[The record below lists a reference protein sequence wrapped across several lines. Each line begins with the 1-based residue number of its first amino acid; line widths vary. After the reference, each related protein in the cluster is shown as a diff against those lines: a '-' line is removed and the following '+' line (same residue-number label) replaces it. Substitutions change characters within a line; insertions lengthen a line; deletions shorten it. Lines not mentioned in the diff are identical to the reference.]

1 MPLGNSGASPG
12 LVRSNPAQDL
22 IEAVRRGNSFSGNE
36 RHVVYRNNMGQSFS
50 DISGISGLDLPDDGR
65 AACLTDWDQDGDLD
79 VWINNRSAPQI
90 RFFRNNNPGKM
101 PGLTLKLVGKSCS
114 RDAIGAR
121 VILHL
126 DGQKP
131 QSRSVTAGSG
141 FLAQSSKSLHFGLKD
156 NALIK
161 KLVIHW
167 PGSHIETHTGLSAGS
182 HVIQQGEKPQPLNLR
197 NPASKN
203 APVTTTPDAGHTF
216 LAQRLPVKTVFP
228 ARSSEGWVSPAASD
242 NHPLPSLVVFANED
256 CEQCKHQLGKWQ
268 KKPPNGF
275 ITNVHYLENLQE
287 KNPVM
292 LQLARLVHDHFFY
305 VTERSVQTPLSFL
318 IDPEGYLCAIYRGS
332 IDDGILAKHLANLGI
347 NDDALRMSS
356 LPFQG
361 QWQSGAVPRAQPL
374 AFVEEL
380 IDAGLL
386 GPARLYVNEYKP
398 SLQKDTFFT
407 QLLSRLESMEDR

>member
-36 RHVVYRNNMGQSFS
+36 RHVVYRNNLGQSFS

-131 QSRSVTAGSG
+131 QMRSVTAGSG
-141 FLAQSSKSLHFGLKD
+141 FLAQSSKNLHFGLKD

-167 PGSHIETHTGLSAGS
+167 PGAKTETHTVLSAGS
-182 HVIQQGEKPQPLNLR
+182 HVIRQGEKPHTLNFG
-197 NPASKN
+197 NPASGN
-203 APVTTTPDAGHTF
+203 APVATTPDAGHTF

-228 ARSSEGWVSPAASD
+228 ARSSEGWVFPAASG
-242 NHPLPSLVVFANED
+242 NHPLPSLVVFASED
-256 CEQCKHQLGKWQ
+256 CEQCEHQLGKWQ
-268 KKPPNGF
+268 KKPPKGL
-275 ITNVHYLENLQE
+275 ITDVHYIENLQE
-287 KNPVM
+287 TNPVM

-305 VTERSVQTPLSFL
+305 VTERSLQTPLSFL
-318 IDPEGYLCAIYRGS
+318 IDPEGCLCAIYRGS
-332 IDDGILAKHLANLGI
+332 IDDGILAEHVTNLEI
-347 NDDALRMSS
+347 QDDALRISS
-356 LPFQG
+356 LPFSG
-361 QWQSGAVPRAQPL
+361 QWQSGTVPQAQPL

-380 IDAGLL
+380 IDAGLV

-398 SLQKDTFFT
+398 SLQKDAFFA

>member
-79 VWINNRSAPQI
+79 VWINNRSAPQV

-126 DGQKP
+126 DGQKS

-182 HVIQQGEKPQPLNLR
+182 HVIQQGEKPQALNLQ
-197 NPASKN
+197 NPASGN
-203 APVTTTPDAGHTF
+203 ASVATTPDAGHTF

-228 ARSSEGWVSPAASD
+228 VASGSP
-242 NHPLPSLVVFANED
+242 PLPSLVVFASED

-268 KKPPNGF
+268 QKPPNGF
-275 ITNVHYLENLQE
+275 ITDVQYLENLE
-287 KNPVM
+287 NKNPIL

-332 IDDGILAKHLANLGI
+332 IDDGILAKHLANLEI

-361 QWQSGAVPRAQPL
+361 QWQSGTVPRAQPL

-380 IDAGLL
+380 IDAGLV